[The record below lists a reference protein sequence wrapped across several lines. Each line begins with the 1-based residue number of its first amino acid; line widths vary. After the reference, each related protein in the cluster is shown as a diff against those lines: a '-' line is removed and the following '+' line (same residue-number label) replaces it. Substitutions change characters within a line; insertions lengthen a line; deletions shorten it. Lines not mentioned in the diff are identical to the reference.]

1 VLTRLHKAAQ
11 YKSTPLDF
19 KAEADRIL
27 AVDQSSLPVARPLST
42 TWQQFVRN
50 PATAYTTTGDAS
62 RTDLPDNSVDL
73 IVTDP
78 PYVDNVHYS
87 ELADFFHAWL
97 SAMRPYQGYPDMPS
111 TRAVQEV
118 QNAAPDGF
126 QATAARVWRECRRVL
141 KPGGCLLFSFHQS
154 QTTGWCALMRSLSD
168 AGFTVTT
175 TRAVIAEVATSLSKT
190 AAAEPN
196 RIDVI
201 VLCRDADDTS
211 AGAAPDLDQAAAQ
224 AVSEIQ
230 SLRGA
235 GLRVG
240 PGDVRTAVRAAVF
253 AAGTRQA
260 AADWETLQAEA
271 DHRATAA
278 VAEFNT
284 T

>member
-1 VLTRLHKAAQ
+1 
-11 YKSTPLDF
+11 
-19 KAEADRIL
+19 
-27 AVDQSSLPVARPLST
+27 
-42 TWQQFVRN
+42 
-50 PATAYTTTGDAS
+50 
-62 RTDLPDNSVDL
+62 
-73 IVTDP
+73 
-78 PYVDNVHYS
+78 
-87 ELADFFHAWL
+87 
-97 SAMRPYQGYPDMPS
+97 
-111 TRAVQEV
+111 
-118 QNAAPDGF
+118 
-126 QATAARVWRECRRVL
+126 
-141 KPGGCLLFSFHQS
+141 
-154 QTTGWCALMRSLSD
+154 MRSLSD

-175 TRAVIAEVATSLSKT
+175 TRAVIAEVATSLAKT

-224 AVSEIQ
+224 ALSEIQ

-240 PGDVRTAVRAAVF
+240 PGDVRTAVRAAVL

-271 DHRATAA
+271 DQRATAA
-278 VAEFNT
+278 VAEFHT